1 MRLYMIRHGKPAAV
15 WGGHDDDPGLDAE
28 GLAQAQ
34 AAART
39 LLDLPEADRPTRV
52 ASSPMK
58 RCRETAAPFAAA
70 LGVELEIVPE
80 VGEIPTPRALSAA
93 ERGPWLRAA
102 LQGLWPDVKGDL
114 DYEAWRRG
122 VLAAV
127 AARPG
132 YAVFS
137 HFVAINAVVS
147 LLEKSAEVTVFRPG
161 HASIT
166 VLDGDGRRLS
176 LAARGAEAVTGV
188 L

>member
-1 MRLYMIRHGKPAAV
+1 MRLYMIRHGRPAAV
-15 WGGHDDDPGLDAE
+15 WGGHDDDPGLDSE
-28 GLAQAQ
+28 GLAQAE
-34 AAART
+34 AAARV
-39 LLDLPEADRPTRV
+39 LLDLPERERPKRV

-58 RCRETAAPFAAA
+58 RCLETAAPFAAA
-70 LGVELEIVPE
+70 LGVKVEVVPD

-102 LQGLWPDVKGDL
+102 LQGLWPDVRGDL

-127 AARPG
+127 AAKPG

-147 LLEKSAEVTVFRPG
+147 LLENQAEVTVFRPG

-166 VLDGDGRRLS
+166 VLEGDEKGLE
-176 LAARGAEAVTGV
+176 LVARGAEAVTGV